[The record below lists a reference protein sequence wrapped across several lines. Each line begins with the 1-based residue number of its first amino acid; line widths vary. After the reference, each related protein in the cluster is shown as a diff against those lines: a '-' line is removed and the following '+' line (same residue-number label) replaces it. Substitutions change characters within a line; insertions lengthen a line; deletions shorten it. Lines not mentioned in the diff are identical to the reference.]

1 MLVIMALVTTI
12 STTPLL
18 NLLPLES
25 GKIGG
30 GTGHGL
36 TLRTKIAA
44 LHSALILSLTR
55 NHPKA
60 ENMTSDNMKEEIRQY
75 ILSEFLPGEKPA
87 NLRDDTP
94 LRTSGVLDSVATLR
108 LVTFVEEQFGIT
120 VEAHEASVENFDS
133 IDNIAAFV
141 QSKQNGAS

>member
-1 MLVIMALVTTI
+1 
-12 STTPLL
+12 
-18 NLLPLES
+18 
-25 GKIGG
+25 
-30 GTGHGL
+30 
-36 TLRTKIAA
+36 
-44 LHSALILSLTR
+44 
-55 NHPKA
+55 
-60 ENMTSDNMKEEIRQY
+60 MTSDNMKEEIRQY

>member
-1 MLVIMALVTTI
+1 
-12 STTPLL
+12 
-18 NLLPLES
+18 
-25 GKIGG
+25 
-30 GTGHGL
+30 
-36 TLRTKIAA
+36 
-44 LHSALILSLTR
+44 
-55 NHPKA
+55 
-60 ENMTSDNMKEEIRQY
+60 MTSDNMKEEIRQY
-75 ILSEFLPGEKPA
+75 ILSEFLPGETPA